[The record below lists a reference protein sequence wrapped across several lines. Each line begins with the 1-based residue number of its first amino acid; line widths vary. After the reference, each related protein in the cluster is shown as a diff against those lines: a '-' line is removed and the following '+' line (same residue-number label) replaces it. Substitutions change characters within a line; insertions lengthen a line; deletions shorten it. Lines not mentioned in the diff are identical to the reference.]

1 MIARLAAGDDSLG
14 SATVAVLSLLYI
26 GPALAAGTCDITAG

>member
-14 SATVAVLSLLYI
+14 STTVAVLSLLYI
-26 GPALAAGTCDITAG
+26 QDCGPVCHRTISKS